1 MTRRTL
7 AGEFLNAP
15 NAITLTR
22 IAMIPVF
29 LWFTFH
35 ESRVDSHRSGWSSG
49 QSGSADPRQ
58 RVTGEHVDH
67 TGAAEGGFQQD

>member
-1 MTRRTL
+1 VSDTSRTL
-7 AGEFLNAP
+7 AREFLNAP

-35 ESRVDSHRSGWSSG
+35 ESRVDSFI
-49 QSGSADPRQ
+49 ACIVYA
-58 RVTGEHVDH
+58 VTGAPDFLD
-67 TGAAEGGFQQD
+67 GFVARR